1 MHTLL
6 VYSRQYCRLCDDM
19 IDALRLFESELDY
32 AIKVY
37 DIDDD
42 VSLLKQFNALVP
54 LVYFNGQELM
64 RYYFEPATLKA
75 ALAQAD

>member
-1 MHTLL
+1 VHTLL
-6 VYSRQYCRLCDDM
+6 VYSRQGCHLCNDM
-19 IDALRLFESELDY
+19 IEALTLFESELDY

-42 VSLLKQFNALVP
+42 ASLLKQFNALVP

-64 RYYFEPATLKA
+64 RYYFELATLKSV
-75 ALAQAD
+75 LAVEQ